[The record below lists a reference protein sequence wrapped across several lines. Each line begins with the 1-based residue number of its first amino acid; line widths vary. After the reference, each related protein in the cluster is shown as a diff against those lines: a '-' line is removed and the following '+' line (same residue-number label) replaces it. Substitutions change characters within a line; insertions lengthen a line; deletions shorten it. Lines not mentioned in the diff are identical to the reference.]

1 MLVQKEFNLTQ
12 IDEIATAILAQSK
25 HKIIAFH
32 GEMGVGKTTLIKV
45 LAKQLGVHELTNSP
59 TFSIVNEYRTPNDIV
74 YHFDC
79 YRIEDEVEAYDIGIE
94 DYLYS
99 DAWCFIEWPERIKNL
114 LPNDITEVTIE
125 KINEQLRSIRLKN

>member
-1 MLVQKEFNLTQ
+1 MQREYNLS
-12 IDEIATAILAQSK
+12 EIEAIAAGILAASK
-25 HKIIAFH
+25 YKIIAFH

-45 LAKQLGVHELTNSP
+45 LAKQLGITELTNSP
-59 TFSIVNEYRTPNDIV
+59 TFSIVNEYRSADAII

-79 YRIEDEVEAYDIGIE
+79 YRIEDEIEAYDIGIE

-114 LPNDITEVTIE
+114 LPNEITKVHIK
-125 KINEQLRSIRLKN
+125 KINEQLRSIHLKN

>member
-1 MLVQKEFNLTQ
+1 VKKEYNLSQ
-12 IDEIATAILAQSK
+12 IDEIAKAILAESK

-45 LAKQLGVHELTNSP
+45 LAKQLGVHELTSSP
-59 TFSIVNEYRTPNDIV
+59 TFSIVNEYHTANTIL

-79 YRIEDEVEAYDIGIE
+79 YRMENEEEAYDIGIE

-99 DAWCFIEWPERIKNL
+99 DAWCFIEWPENIENL
-114 LPNDITEVTIE
+114 LPKEITKVTIN
-125 KINEQLRSIRLKN
+125 KINERFRSIHLKN